1 MGLEV
6 NSIDSL
12 SSFGLFDGT
21 HKMWRREISSALL
34 ATPYVLYEDPCK
46 AGNDGE
52 FFLWPAALT
61 LMNYV
66 ETHRTSFSH
75 RNVLELGSSHG
86 LGAMAASRAGAS
98 RVVAT
103 DRASSLWYLAQN
115 VSANP
120 DVLVEIRSHEWG
132 EEEEELSR
140 ERWSSIIGSDLTFF
154 LPSFSLL
161 LASLLQLCDDRT
173 EVLLFHDDDS
183 IPGGW
188 RMRRSFFEV
197 EAVKHFKVSPLD
209 LSFVKPSF
217 LSPTI
222 FAYRLLKKT
231 GASTAGPSTSIDL
244 EVLD

>member
-1 MGLEV
+1 
-6 NSIDSL
+6 
-12 SSFGLFDGT
+12 
-21 HKMWRREISSALL
+21 
-34 ATPYVLYEDPCK
+34 
-46 AGNDGE
+46 
-52 FFLWPAALT
+52 
-61 LMNYV
+61 MNYV

-75 RNVLELGSSHG
+75 RHVLELGSSHG

-103 DRASSLWYLAQN
+103 DRVSSLWYLAQN

-132 EEEEELSR
+132 EEEDELSR

-188 RMRRSFFEV
+188 R
-197 EAVKHFKVSPLD
+197 
-209 LSFVKPSF
+209 
-217 LSPTI
+217 
-222 FAYRLLKKT
+222 
-231 GASTAGPSTSIDL
+231 
-244 EVLD
+244 

>member
-1 MGLEV
+1 
-6 NSIDSL
+6 
-12 SSFGLFDGT
+12 
-21 HKMWRREISSALL
+21 MWRREISSALL

-120 DVLVEIRSHEWG
+120 DVLVEIR
-132 EEEEELSR
+132 
-140 ERWSSIIGSDLTFF
+140 
-154 LPSFSLL
+154 
-161 LASLLQLCDDRT
+161 
-173 EVLLFHDDDS
+173 
-183 IPGGW
+183 
-188 RMRRSFFEV
+188 MRRSFFEV